1 MAGDKGSRGHEPS
14 LRATFPLM
22 LKHVSFLTR
31 NLAATLAFYARL
43 GGVVTKTEVTAE
55 GFQRGV
61 VRLGE
66 GRLQF
71 FEVPGEAPAP
81 QKHWAEHIALEVAD
95 LRTRL
100 SELRAAG
107 VTVTRDL
114 QPSPSGRDMAF
125 VLDPDGRQVEL
136 LEAGR

>member
-1 MAGDKGSRGHEPS
+1 
-14 LRATFPLM
+14 M

-31 NLAATLAFYARL
+31 DLAATLAFYKRL
-43 GGVVTKTEVTAE
+43 GGAVEKNLTTAE
-55 GFQRGV
+55 GFRRGV

-71 FEVPGEAPAP
+71 FEIQGETPTP
-81 QKHWAEHIALEVAD
+81 HGHWAEHVALHVPG
-95 LRTRL
+95 LHSL
-100 SELRAAG
+100 LPELRAAG

-114 QPSPSGRDMAF
+114 QPSPGGRDMAF

-136 LEAGR
+136 LEGGL

>member
-1 MAGDKGSRGHEPS
+1 
-14 LRATFPLM
+14 M

-31 NLAATLAFYARL
+31 DVDAVLAFYERL
-43 GGVVTKTEVTAE
+43 GGVTEKNLTTSE
-55 GFQRGV
+55 GLRRGI

-66 GRLQF
+66 GKLQF
-71 FEVPGEAPAP
+71 FGVPDEVPHPHA
-81 QKHWAEHIALEVAD
+81 HWAEHIAVYVRD
-95 LRTRL
+95 LPAL
-100 SELRAAG
+100 LPQLRAAG

-136 LEAGR
+136 LEAD

>member
-1 MAGDKGSRGHEPS
+1 
-14 LRATFPLM
+14 M

-31 NLAATLAFYARL
+31 DLGAVLAFYTQL
-43 GGVVTKTEVTAE
+43 GGIVEKDLTTHE
-55 GFQRGV
+55 GHRRGV

-71 FEVPGEAPAP
+71 FQVQGEAPAP
-81 QKHWAEHIALEVAD
+81 HPHWAEHVALHVRGLRD
-95 LRTRL
+95 LL
-100 SELRAAG
+100 PLLKAAG

-114 QPSPSGRDMAF
+114 QPSPGGRDMAF

-136 LEAGR
+136 LEGDESI

>member
-1 MAGDKGSRGHEPS
+1 
-14 LRATFPLM
+14 M

-31 NLAATLAFYARL
+31 DLAATLAFYTRL
-43 GGVVTKTEVTAE
+43 GGVVEKQLTTPE
-55 GFQRGV
+55 GYGRAV

-71 FEVPGEAPAP
+71 FEVSGEVPAP
-81 QKHWAEHIALEVAD
+81 HPHWAEHIALHVQG
-95 LRTRL
+95 LRAL
-100 SELRAAG
+100 LPDLRAAG

-125 VLDPDGRQVEL
+125 VQDPDGRQVEL
-136 LEAGR
+136 LEGGEG

>member
-1 MAGDKGSRGHEPS
+1 
-14 LRATFPLM
+14 M

-31 NLAATLAFYARL
+31 DLTATLAFYAGL
-43 GGVVTKTEVTAE
+43 GGVTEKDVLTSE
-55 GFQRGV
+55 GYRRGV

-71 FEVPGEAPAP
+71 FHIPGEMPAP
-81 QKHWAEHIALEVAD
+81 HPHWAEHIAVHVHD
-95 LRTRL
+95 LRSRL
-100 SELRAAG
+100 AALQTAG

-114 QPSPSGRDMAF
+114 QSSPGGRDMAF

-136 LEAGR
+136 LEADA

>member
-1 MAGDKGSRGHEPS
+1 
-14 LRATFPLM
+14 M
-22 LKHVSFLTR
+22 LKHVSFLTLD
-31 NLAATLAFYARL
+31 LAATLRFYTRL
-43 GGVVTKTEVTAE
+43 GGVLEKNLVTAE

-71 FEVPGEAPAP
+71 FEVPSEAPTP
-81 QKHWAEHIALEVAD
+81 QGHWAEHIALQVPD
-95 LRTRL
+95 LRVCL

-107 VTVTRDL
+107 VRVTRDL
-114 QPSPSGRDMAF
+114 QPSPGGRAMAF

-136 LEAGR
+136 LEADR